1 MNSNKITYRALA
13 VWLVCAL
20 FFMYEFLLRTVLGI
34 FQQPIMD
41 QLHLTP
47 ITFALLSSTAYQLIY
62 GLMQI
67 PVGLISERFGVKRTL
82 FIAVIICVFADVGLA
97 LSPTFG
103 IAILFRTLMGLGSSF
118 GFVCLLVAVYDWLP
132 RKNIGLFIGLS
143 QFIGTMGPMLAAGPL
158 NMLSEK
164 SLVCWQGVFGCLA
177 GVGMAIA
184 ALVLLVVDK
193 NRGDKDK
200 FVTLTRTASVKET
213 LQKFIYQKQI
223 WYIAIFSAFVYFS
236 LEYLSEN
243 ECKEFLINK
252 GFSANFSAY
261 MITIAWFGYAVG
273 CAVLGYISDKIHRRK
288 TLMIASAFTAL
299 IALTGIIYLPLNQ
312 VMTALGF
319 ILLGIGASGQSIGFA
334 IMAEQ
339 CKECHLAVGLGFNNA
354 MIALFSASISP
365 IIGLVLVRGSSLV
378 PLVNYQRAFFVM
390 IILLLTAF
398 VLALFGIKETFCKSM
413 REITLLRPNNSALQ
427 NSMVANLEV

>member
-34 FQQPIMD
+34 FQEPVMT
-41 QLHLTP
+41 QLQLTP

-67 PVGLISERFGVKRTL
+67 PVGLISERWGLKKTL
-82 FIAVIICVFADVGLA
+82 FIAVIICVFADIGLA
-97 LSPTFG
+97 LSTSFV

-132 RKNIGLFIGLS
+132 RKNIALFIGLS
-143 QFIGTMGPMLAAGPL
+143 QFIGTIGPMLAAGPL

-164 SLVCWQGVFGCLA
+164 SLVSWQGVFGCLT
-177 GVGMAIA
+177 GVGIAIA

-193 NRGDKDK
+193 NRGEKDK

-223 WYIAIFSAFVYFS
+223 WYIAVFSAFVYFS

-273 CAVLGYISDKIHRRK
+273 CALLGYISDKIHRRK

-299 IALTGIIYLPLNQ
+299 MALTGIIYLPLNE
-312 VMTALGF
+312 VMTTLGF

-339 CKECHLAVGLGFNNA
+339 CKESHLAVGLGFNNA
-354 MIALFSASISP
+354 MIALFSATIAP
-365 IIGLVLVRGSSLV
+365 LIGFILVRSNPLSLID
-378 PLVNYQRAFFVM
+378 YQRAFFVM
-390 IILLLTAF
+390 VVLLLTALI
-398 VLALFGIKETFCKSM
+398 LALFGIKETFCKSM
-413 REITLLRPNNSALQ
+413 RENTLLRPNSGALQ
-427 NSMVANLEV
+427 NSMTINMEV

>member
-34 FQQPIMD
+34 FQEPVMT
-41 QLHLTP
+41 QLQLTP

-67 PVGLISERFGVKRTL
+67 PVGLISERWGLKKTL
-82 FIAVIICVFADVGLA
+82 FIAVIICVFADIGLA
-97 LSPTFG
+97 LSTSFV

-132 RKNIGLFIGLS
+132 RKNIALFIGLS
-143 QFIGTMGPMLAAGPL
+143 QFIGTIGPMLAAGPL

-164 SLVCWQGVFGCLA
+164 SLVSWQGVFGCLT
-177 GVGMAIA
+177 GVGIAIA

-193 NRGDKDK
+193 NRGEKDK

-223 WYIAIFSAFVYFS
+223 WYIAVFSAFVYFS

-273 CAVLGYISDKIHRRK
+273 CALLGYISDKIHRRK

-299 IALTGIIYLPLNQ
+299 MALTGIIYLPLNE
-312 VMTALGF
+312 VMTTLGF

-339 CKECHLAVGLGFNNA
+339 CKESHLAVGLGFNNA
-354 MIALFSASISP
+354 MIALFSATIAP
-365 IIGLVLVRGSSLV
+365 LIGFILVRCNPLSLID
-378 PLVNYQRAFFVM
+378 YQRAFFVM
-390 IILLLTAF
+390 VVLLLTALI
-398 VLALFGIKETFCKSM
+398 LALFGIKETFCKSM
-413 REITLLRPNNSALQ
+413 RENTLLRPNSGALQ
-427 NSMVANLEV
+427 NSMTINMEV